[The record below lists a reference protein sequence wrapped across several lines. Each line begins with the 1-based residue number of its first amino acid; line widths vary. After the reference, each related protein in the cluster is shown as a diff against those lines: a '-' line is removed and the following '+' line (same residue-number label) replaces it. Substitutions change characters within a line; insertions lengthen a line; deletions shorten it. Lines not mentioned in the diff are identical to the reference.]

1 MTSDFVLL
9 AKENQLWYNTDIP
22 QIPKGDIPMKKLLS
36 MLLVLAA
43 LLGMLAGCGNVGGI
57 EEDGGLSESEMAVL
71 LECGFSEEEIENMP
85 AEEIEMILL
94 ELGLREEAQQQPQE
108 TQPQQTKPKS
118 PTAEDVQQGGSYTIT
133 IGDSMLWNYYVLYY
147 EDGKL
152 VKIEYHFQK
161 SSEEEPEEGVIEG
174 EDVKTYSF
182 NWVNFYDATPQE
194 IIDMLTGY
202 GYTYLSI
209 RPVG

>member
-1 MTSDFVLL
+1 
-9 AKENQLWYNTDIP
+9 
-22 QIPKGDIPMKKLLS
+22 MKKILS
-36 MLLVLAA
+36 LILVLAA
-43 LLGMLAGCGNVGGI
+43 LLGLLAGCGNVGGI
-57 EEDGGLSESEMAVL
+57 DNGGGLSESEMAML
-71 LECGFSEEEIENMP
+71 LECGFSQEEIENMP

-94 ELGLREEAQQQPQE
+94 ELGVREEAQQPQQ

-118 PTAEDVQQGGSYTIT
+118 PTPEDVQNGGSYKIT
-133 IGDSMLWNYYVLYY
+133 IGDSMLWNYFVLYY

-161 SSEEEPEEGVIEG
+161 NDEEEPEEGVIEG

-209 RPVG
+209 RPIS